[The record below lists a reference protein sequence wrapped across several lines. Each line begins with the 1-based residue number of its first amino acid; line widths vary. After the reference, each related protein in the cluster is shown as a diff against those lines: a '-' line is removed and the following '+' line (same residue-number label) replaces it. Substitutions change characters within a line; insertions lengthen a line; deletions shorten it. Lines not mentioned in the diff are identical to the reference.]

1 MILKILNK
9 IGFIFLLL
17 ILSSN
22 LVHAEFKKIKKKAT
36 VTKPEIIFPIPKN
49 LDKCIT
55 DMYVNKGN
63 NPVLPVI
70 KVEAPPGYGLDNRF
84 NFALNKF
91 ENFKRPCGG
100 GNVEACENVK
110 RVILDWAKA
119 DAAQRKGPSDHEAKH
134 WNDTLTVNLWVAS
147 PMMAGYSFAK
157 QRITVPDEEDKIIK
171 DWFKKIVKKNQH
183 LMYKLGL
190 YKQGTQAVGVPR
202 SAHNHAL
209 SSAISHMQL
218 GILLNDNKLFKK
230 AFKNYENAIKY
241 QRKDGSMP
249 IETRR
254 GGRAIF
260 YQGRAMTAL
269 TTIAIIAENQGYNI
283 WDYEYK
289 GKNFHN
295 IVKFFI
301 DFTENNEIVFKYAK
315 EMKAPG
321 PARNYKVQDLDS
333 RSSSNWGWLYAYV
346 TRFPEHENV
355 LRLKQWSTNQSNL
368 NNYQRKIVINF
379 ENILKRN
386 FGTSSWTVV
395 EPKCHFTK

>member
-1 MILKILNK
+1 MMKKIFFVFFVSLLN
-9 IGFIFLLL
+9 IEF
-17 ILSSN
+17 SN
-22 LVHAEFKKIKKKAT
+22 ADFKKIKKKAT
-36 VTKPEIIFPIPKN
+36 VTQPEVIFPIPKN

-55 DMYVNKGN
+55 NMYVNKEN

-70 KVEAPPGYGLDNRF
+70 KVDAPSGYGLDNRF

-100 GNVEACENVK
+100 GNVEACKNVK
-110 RVILDWAKA
+110 RVILDWARA
-119 DAAQRKGPSDHEAKH
+119 DAAQRTGPSDNEAKH
-134 WNDTLTVNLWVAS
+134 WNDTLTVNLWIAS

-157 QRITVPDEEDKIIK
+157 QKINVPEDEDKIIK

-183 LMYKLGL
+183 LMYELKL
-190 YKQGTQAVGVPR
+190 YKQGTQAAGVPR

-230 AFKNYENAIKY
+230 AFRNYEAAIRY
-241 QRKDGSMP
+241 QRKNGSMP

-254 GGRAIF
+254 GGRAMF

-283 WDYEYK
+283 WDYDHK

-301 DFTENNEIVFKYAK
+301 DFTENNKIVFKYAK

-321 PARNYKVQDLDS
+321 PAKDYKRQDVNG
-333 RSSSNWGWLYAYV
+333 SSSSQWGWLYAYA
-346 TRFPEHENV
+346 TRYPNHKNIQ
-355 LRLKQWSTNQSNL
+355 RLKQWSANSKDL
-368 NNYQRKIVINF
+368 NNYQRKIISNF
-379 ENILKRN
+379 NNILKIN
-386 FGTSSWTVV
+386 AGTSSWTVV
-395 EPKCHFTK
+395 EPRCHFTK

>member
-1 MILKILNK
+1 MILKKLNRINLIIFFLFLS
-9 IGFIFLLL
+9 IGFA
-17 ILSSN
+17 SAN
-22 LVHAEFKKIKKKAT
+22 FKEIKKKAI
-36 VTKPEIIFPIPKN
+36 VNNPELIFPIPKK

-55 DMYVNKGN
+55 NMYVNQGN

-70 KVEAPPGYGLDNRF
+70 KVDAPSGYGLDNRF

-100 GNVEACENVK
+100 GNIEACENVK

-119 DAAQRKGPSDHEAKH
+119 DAAQRTGPSDHEAKH
-134 WNDTLTVNLWVAS
+134 WNDTLTVNLWIAS
-147 PMMAGYSFAK
+147 PMMAGYSFVK
-157 QRITVPDEEDKIIK
+157 QIITVPEEEDRIIK

-183 LMYKLGL
+183 LMYKLKK
-190 YKQGTQAVGVPR
+190 YKKGTQAIGVPR

-230 AFKNYENAIKY
+230 AFRNYEAAIRY

-254 GGRAIF
+254 GGRAMF
-260 YQGRAMTAL
+260 YQARAMTAL

-283 WDYEYK
+283 WDYEHK

-321 PARNYKVQDLDS
+321 PAKDYKRQDLDGS
-333 RSSSNWGWLYAYV
+333 SSSNWGWLYAYAS
-346 TRFPEHENV
+346 RFPNHENIQ
-355 LRLKQWSTNQSNL
+355 RLKQWSSNNKDL
-368 NNYQRKIVINF
+368 NNYQRKIISNF
-379 ENILKRN
+379 DNVFKRN
-386 FGTSSWTVV
+386 AGTSSWTVV
-395 EPKCHFTK
+395 EPRCHFTK

>member
-1 MILKILNK
+1 MNK
-9 IGFIFLLL
+9 FFIF
-17 ILSSN
+17 IIISFFISN
-22 LVHAEFKKIKKKAT
+22 ISQADFKKIKKKAT
-36 VTKPEIIFPIPKN
+36 VTKPEVIFPIPKN
-49 LDKCIT
+49 LDKCII
-55 DMYVNKGN
+55 DMYVNKNN

-70 KVEAPPGYGLDNRF
+70 KIDAPSGYGLDNRF
-84 NFALNKF
+84 MYALNKF

-100 GNVEACENVK
+100 GNVKACENVK

-119 DAAQRKGPSDHEAKH
+119 DAAQRTGPSNHEAKH

-157 QRITVPDEEDKIIK
+157 QVVSFSETEDKIIK

-183 LMYKLGL
+183 LMYELKK
-190 YKQGTQAVGVPR
+190 YKQGTQAIGVPR

-218 GILLNDNKLFKK
+218 GILLNDNKLFRK
-230 AFKNYENAIKY
+230 AFKNYEYAIKF

-254 GGRAIF
+254 GGRAMF

-283 WDYEYK
+283 WDYDHK

-321 PARNYKVQDLDS
+321 PAKDYKRQDLDG
-333 RSSSNWGWLYAYV
+333 SSSSHWGWLSAYA
-346 TRFPEHENV
+346 TRIPNHENIQ
-355 LRLKQWSTNQSNL
+355 RLKQWSSNDKDL
-368 NNYQRKIVINF
+368 NNYQRKIVSNF
-379 ENILKRN
+379 DNYLKRN
-386 FGTSSWTVV
+386 SGTSSWTVV
-395 EPKCHFTK
+395 EPRCHFTR

>member
-1 MILKILNK
+1 MKKI
-9 IGFIFLLL
+9 IIFFISLFL
-17 ILSSN
+17 ISN
-22 LVHAEFKKIKKKAT
+22 ISHADFKKIKKKAT
-36 VTKPEIIFPIPKN
+36 VTQPEVIFPIPKN
-49 LDKCIT
+49 LDKCIIN
-55 DMYVNKGN
+55 MYVNKGN

-70 KVEAPPGYGLDNRF
+70 KVDAPSGYGLDNRF

-134 WNDTLTVNLWVAS
+134 WNDTLTINLYIAS

-183 LMYKLGL
+183 LMYELKL
-190 YKQGTQAVGVPR
+190 YKQRTQAAGVPR

-230 AFKNYENAIKY
+230 AFRNYENAIRY

-321 PARNYKVQDLDS
+321 PAKDYKRQDVNS
-333 RSSSNWGWLYAYV
+333 TSSSQWGWLYAYAS
-346 TRFPEHENV
+346 RYPNHENIQ
-355 LRLKQWSTNQSNL
+355 RLKQWSVNYKDL
-368 NNYQRKIVINF
+368 NNYQRKIISNF
-379 ENILKRN
+379 DNILKRN
-386 FGTSSWTVV
+386 AGTSSWTVV
-395 EPKCHFTK
+395 EPRCHFTK